1 MVLRIYFK
9 GYFPTS
15 AYRDLAV
22 PSNTKLGK
30 NGFIRVNSEDNKKIL
45 FELYKDDMQQGLPPD
60 DINLG
65 RSIIEST
72 GYFKVCKRHYWTTF
86 NDFMGE
92 IVYRYEIKEDHLEL
106 TPLDMSNRA
115 LLPDDKEIVEV

>member
-1 MVLRIYFK
+1 MVLRICFK

-30 NGFIRVNSEDNKKIL
+30 NGFIRVNSENNKKIL
-45 FELYKDDMQQGLPPD
+45 FELYKEDMQQGLPITD
-60 DINLG
+60 SNLG
-65 RSIIEST
+65 YSIIKMT
-72 GYFKVCKRHYWTTF
+72 GYFDLCKRHYWTTF
-86 NDFMGE
+86 NDFIGE

-115 LLPDDKEIVEV
+115 LLPDDKEIVDV